1 MQVKR
6 MLSGRITEPLLWRLK
21 ILRLNKKVIFTLFI
35 TLFVQ
40 GQAFMGNFY
49 TATLYPNEK
58 TEDVKKILNGRKFY
72 ICSKNDSY
80 NLVSEEKMDEQNQ
93 IVIKD
98 FVKKLSATTEKPI
111 ITYMIHDSDVLWFSI
126 YKNGNEVFIID
137 NTAEYFSGGKF
148 ILTEKEDI
156 FKIFDI
162 DKNLWKAEITKA
174 KFEECTFADEFLMTL
189 IKILKL
195 PIWVEG
201 IGYTYLS
208 EDENFVTYL
217 KDDGIKIE
225 KY

>member
-6 MLSGRITEPLLWRLK
+6 KLNGRLTEPLLWRLK
-21 ILRLNKKVIFTLFI
+21 IFKLNKKVIFALLI

-49 TATLYPNEK
+49 TATLYPSEK
-58 TEDVKKILNGRKFY
+58 TEDVKRILNGKNFY

-80 NLVSEEKMDEQNQ
+80 NLVSEEKMDEQNS
-93 IVIKD
+93 ILIMD
-98 FVKKLSATTEKPI
+98 FIKKLSATTEKPI

-126 YKNGNEVFIID
+126 YKNGKEIFIID

-156 FKIFDI
+156 SKIFGI
-162 DKNLWKAEITKA
+162 DKNIWKTEITKA
-174 KFEECTFADEFLMTL
+174 KLEECTFADEFLMTL

-201 IGYTYLS
+201 IGYSYLAKD
-208 EDENFVTYL
+208 EDFVANL
-217 KDDGIKIE
+217 KDNGIKIE

>member
-1 MQVKR
+1 
-6 MLSGRITEPLLWRLK
+6 MLHGRLTEPLLWRLK
-21 ILRLNKKVIFTLFI
+21 ILRLNKKVIFTLLI

-40 GQAFMGNFY
+40 GQVFMGSFY

-137 NTAEYFSGGKF
+137 NIAEYFSGGKF

-174 KFEECTFADEFLMTL
+174 KFEECIFADEFLMTL

-208 EDENFVTYL
+208 EDENFVAYL
-217 KDDGIKIE
+217 KDNGIKIE

>member
-80 NLVSEEKMDEQNQ
+80 NLVSEEKMDEQNS
-93 IVIKD
+93 ILIMD
-98 FVKKLSATTEKPI
+98 FIKKLSATTEKPI

-126 YKNGNEVFIID
+126 YKNGKEIFIID

-156 FKIFDI
+156 SKIFGI
-162 DKNLWKAEITKA
+162 DKNIWKTEITKA
-174 KFEECTFADEFLMTL
+174 KLEECTFADEFLMTL

-201 IGYTYLS
+201 IGYSYLAKD
-208 EDENFVTYL
+208 EDFVANL
-217 KDDGIKIE
+217 KDNGIKIE